1 MASAQDND
9 IVIECSPYSD
19 SETEIRNLKSMSY
32 ELIPTIGDIFTTSET
47 VSNFVLTFSIAGG
60 LLVAFLLILYIKNI
74 IKQPSDGVWMTTSLN
89 VLYFVLFIIGFIIS
103 NSENDKKM
111 LTTVYI
117 AFGVTMFFVIGIT
130 GITLYDK
137 HKKNVNDKMDG
148 IAIAN
153 LIFPGLVQTS
163 YAVNN
168 GLFVIGFILLYLV
181 ISLIRRANQI
191 KSKSDWE
198 QAFSP
203 IVLLGSYCFLQ
214 VLNYLYRKLQE
225 STNNSNQSNPENP
238 NINN

>member
-19 SETEIRNLKSMSY
+19 SETEIKNLKSMSY

-60 LLVAFLLILYIKNI
+60 LLALFLLILYIANYA
-74 IKQPSDGVWMTTSLN
+74 KQPSDGVLMTTSLN

-103 NSENDKKM
+103 NSESNEKI
-111 LTTVYI
+111 LTPVYI
-117 AFGVTMFFVIGIT
+117 AFGVSILLVI

-137 HKKNVNDKMDG
+137 HEKNGNDKIDY
-148 IAIAN
+148 IALTN

-163 YAVNN
+163 YVANI
-168 GLFVIGFILLYLV
+168 GYFFTGFILLFLV
-181 ISLIRRANQI
+181 ISSLRLANQF
-191 KSKSDWE
+191 KSDPD

-225 STNNSNQSNPENP
+225 STNNSNQP
-238 NINN
+238 NLETDQT

>member
-1 MASAQDND
+1 MASARDND

-32 ELIPTIGDIFTTSET
+32 ELIPTIGDIFATSET

-60 LLVAFLLILYIKNI
+60 LLAAFLLILYITNI

-103 NSENDKKM
+103 NSENAEKI
-111 LTTVYI
+111 LTPVYI
-117 AFGVTMFFVIGIT
+117 AFGVSILLVI

-137 HKKNVNDKMDG
+137 HKKNGNDKIDG

-163 YAVNN
+163 YALNN
-168 GLFVIGFILLYLV
+168 VLFVAGFILLYLV
-181 ISLIRRANQI
+181 ISLIRLANQI
-191 KSKSDWE
+191 KSDWE

-214 VLNYLYRKLQE
+214 VLNYLYRNLQE
-225 STNNSNQSNPENP
+225 STNNSNQSNLEQTKPGTGQT
-238 NINN
+238 